1 MSTEKNANAEFIER
15 FLQLIGEKANGK
27 PTIFARM
34 AGIPPSTL
42 FGYVNGRFPTH
53 EHLLRIRDTFNVNI
67 NWLVSGEGD
76 PYGSPPEGESAEP
89 AYGYNL
95 PEMPGGLDD
104 ARGVVNELLRM
115 AKKVLLSGNRQAAD
129 ALERN
134 IRYFNHAVEIEGR
147 LSGLEEKMGSLEE
160 RLKKKGILGRNRRKV
175 KRPGGK
181 DGLFGRTLEEKGHI
195 GRIWARRGNLICV
208 TFFHGRNFID
218 IY

>member
-1 MSTEKNANAEFIER
+1 MDSWRPECPIFLVALSVISCIFHSVCQRVDNLTQVPNEMSTEKKANAEFIER

-160 RLKKKGILGRNRRKV
+160 RLKKKGILG
-175 KRPGGK
+175 GSGQ
-181 DGLFGRTLEEKGHI
+181 DEAI
-195 GRIWARRGNLICV
+195 
-208 TFFHGRNFID
+208 
-218 IY
+218 